1 VDFSVRTM
9 KRVTIFLVLLLAAAS
24 LAGGSRYGHR
34 ETVGASDFDGRRVL
48 YYVDPMHPGYRS
60 DKPGTAPDCGMSLE
74 PVYEGTPQASSRASA
89 ADRNGAVRVSSEK
102 QQQVG
107 VRVQTVEKAS
117 GVERL
122 RLYGRV
128 APDETRLYRI
138 NVGIEGYI
146 REISTVT
153 TGSQVAKNEWLA
165 TFSAPDA
172 RTTIQS
178 YLVALDAVENGVIRP
193 ATAPGP
199 GDAVASA
206 NLELATDRLLTLG
219 MSRPQI
225 DEIKRT
231 RMIPATIKIAAPA
244 AGFVIARN
252 LTAGEKIASGDEL
265 FRIAD
270 LRHVWILA
278 DVFGPE
284 AEYVRPGMIAE
295 ISVPGRAT
303 RSRAMVSRA
312 VVPQF
317 DAQSQSARVRLEA
330 DNPGAFLRPDML
342 VDVTLQIALP
352 SAISVPVDAVL
363 DAGLKKRV
371 FAERADG
378 AFEPREVETGWRF
391 GDRIEIVRG
400 LTAGD
405 RVVVSGTFLL
415 DSESRMRRTAFG
427 AMPPP

>member
-1 VDFSVRTM
+1 M
-9 KRVTIFLVLLLAAAS
+9 KRVTIFFVLLLAAAS

-34 ETVGASDFDGRRVL
+34 EMAGGPDLRARKVL

-60 DKPGTAPDCGMSLE
+60 DTPGKAPDCGMSLE
-74 PVYEGTPQASSRASA
+74 PVYEGTAHASPRASA
-89 ADRNGAVRVSSEK
+89 SDSDAAVRVSSEK

-107 VRVQTVEKAS
+107 VRVQTVEKSS

-122 RLYGRV
+122 RLSGRV
-128 APDETRLYRI
+128 VPDETRLYRV
-138 NVGIEGYI
+138 NVGIDGYI

-153 TGSQVAKNEWLA
+153 TGTQVAKNEWLA

-178 YLVALDAVENGVIRP
+178 YLVALDAAENGVIRP
-193 ATAPGP
+193 ATAPGSV
-199 GDAVASA
+199 GAVASA

-231 RMIPATIKIAAPA
+231 RMVPATIRIAAPS

-284 AEYVRPGMIAE
+284 AEYVLPGMIAE
-295 ISVPGRAT
+295 VSVPGRGT
-303 RSRAMVSRA
+303 TSRAVVSHA

-317 DAQSQSARVRLEA
+317 DALSQSAKVRLEA

-342 VDVTLQIALP
+342 VDVRLQIALP
-352 SAISVPVDAVL
+352 AAISVPVDAVL
-363 DAGLKKRV
+363 DAGLNKRV
-371 FAERADG
+371 FVERPDG

-391 GDRIEIVRG
+391 GDRVEIVSG

-405 RVVVSGTFLL
+405 RIVVSGTFLL